1 MKNKKKKENGLNAK
15 KETFFLDF
23 KHKKGIK
30 VIYMEKKKEI
40 KKLKICFIILPL
52 KKEKGEDNRKYI

>member
-15 KETFFLDF
+15 KETFGFQTQ
-23 KHKKGIK
+23 KGIK